1 MKAEE
6 KARKVKGTAE
16 KIAKKAAERAAKRQ
30 RKAVDTNKTAAEAT
44 VESPQKKQCSE
55 VCPYE

>member
-16 KIAKKAAERAAKRQ
+16 KIAKKAAERAAKHQ

-44 VESPQKKQCSE
+44 TLKSGVIWEQ
-55 VCPYE
+55 